1 MWKLYAILAALFA
14 AATAILAK
22 VGIKGISG
30 NLATAIRTVVV
41 LIMAWGIVIISGQLK
56 ETKELT
62 KTNLL
67 FLLFSGLATGLSW
80 IFYFKAL
87 ETGNVSKVAPIDKL
101 SVVFV
106 MLFAFVFLGE
116 TMDLKTIIGGVLIA
130 VGALVL
136 VL

>member
-116 TMDLKTIIGGVLIA
+116 TMDLKTIIGGALIA